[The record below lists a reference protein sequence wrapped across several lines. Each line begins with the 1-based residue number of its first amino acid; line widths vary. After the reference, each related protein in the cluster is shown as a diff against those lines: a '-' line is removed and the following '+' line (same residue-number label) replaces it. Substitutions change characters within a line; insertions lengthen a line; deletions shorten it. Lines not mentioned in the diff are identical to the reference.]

1 MSACTPSLKEGQNLK
16 HIFQVAE
23 KSMSDHYTGKCNHE
37 MIHKILTDHLA
48 ELQEHEQ
55 EALKA
60 LRPEIHKI
68 VKNIDNI
75 KVTIYFDIF
84 KPIVVQEGNGD
95 NEVVIQFNKNG
106 DISYEWI
113 KKTFS
118 QWFYDVVTD
127 IASEIVNAV
136 IDVMKAVIR
145 RGRQALEMVARP
157 AIQWKN

>member
-1 MSACTPSLKEGQNLK
+1 M
-16 HIFQVAE
+16 
-23 KSMSDHYTGKCNHE
+23 
-37 MIHKILTDHLA
+37 
-48 ELQEHEQ
+48 
-55 EALKA
+55 
-60 LRPEIHKI
+60 
-68 VKNIDNI
+68 KNIDNI

-118 QWFYDVVTD
+118 QWLYDVVTD